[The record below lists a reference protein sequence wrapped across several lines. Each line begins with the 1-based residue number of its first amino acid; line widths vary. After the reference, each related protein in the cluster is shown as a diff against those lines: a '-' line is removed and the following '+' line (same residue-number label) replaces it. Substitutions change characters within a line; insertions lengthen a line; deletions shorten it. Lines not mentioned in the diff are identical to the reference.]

1 MARASGA
8 SIRWAPISSTSFCLE
23 KRLVVEVDGPQHAE
37 EEHAAHDERRDRWLN
52 GEGYRVMRF
61 QTIDVYRNLGGVVD
75 TIWAALQE

>member
-1 MARASGA
+1 MARASGV
-8 SIRWAPISSTSFCLE
+8 SIRWAPTSSTSFCLE
-23 KRLVVEVDGPQHAE
+23 KRPIVEVDGPQHAE
-37 EEHAAHDERRDRWLN
+37 EEHAARDERRDRWLN